1 MANCEF
7 YTYVHR
13 REDTGEVF
21 YVGKGKRDRAYVKQ
35 YRNNLWHRIV
45 DKYGLVVEIVRY
57 FEVEADAFSHER
69 ELIAHYRKASALLA
83 NFTDGGD
90 GASGAKRSEETRR
103 RMSEAGK
110 ARPVVVPS
118 EETRRKMSLSH
129 IGKKQSPEAI
139 AKTAAFHRGRKRS
152 DETRANISKALEGK
166 YLGPWPE
173 SRLVG
178 LGWGGKKHSEESKR
192 KMSEAHKGKPKG
204 PQSPEHR
211 AKIAEAV
218 RAYRAKQ
225 RELAEQK
232 ISTSI

>member
-57 FEVEADAFSHER
+57 FESEADAFSHER
-69 ELIAHYRKASALLA
+69 ELIAHYRQNSALLA

-129 IGKKQSPEAI
+129 MGKKQSPEAI

-152 DETRANISKALEGK
+152 PETLARMSAALKGK
-166 YLGPWPE
+166 NTGPRPA
-173 SRLVG
+173 SQLVG
-178 LGWGGKKHSEESKR
+178 IDRTGILHSEETKR
-192 KMSEAHKGKPKG
+192 KISEAHKGKPKG
-204 PQSPEHR
+204 PQSPDHVAR
-211 AKIAEAV
+211 RIAAMKVTLAKKRE
-218 RAYRAKQ
+218 Q
-225 RELAEQK
+225 RLAALITQ
-232 ISTSI
+232 